1 MKRHSSL
8 DTLSLALW
16 ATVSFEAVGQNAVA
30 PAGDPA
36 VPAEQF
42 WNWHVQN
49 TDIFQYK
56 PAFPAAYSARNS
68 LAPNSEIKNTESV
81 DIMLGARLW
90 RGAEVHADALVWQG
104 FGLGETLGVDNFPSG
119 EAYRVGTYEPNI
131 NLCRF
136 FIRQTFGFGG
146 EQESIGDDGQHLA
159 SKVDISRLTVTVG
172 KMSAKDIFD
181 NNTYANDPR
190 TQFMA
195 WGLAADEAWDYPADS
210 LGYQTG
216 IALELNQP
224 KWTYRYGF
232 YQVPKYSNGLA
243 QDENYLKAWSM
254 VTEVERRWTLGS
266 HPGALRGLAYLEQAH
281 EGSYADVVKNPA
293 LSIQQTR
300 AYRNKYGFGLNAEQ
314 EVCTNVG
321 VFTRLGWSDGRNEAW
336 AFADVDCSWSGGFSI
351 KGAFWG
357 RSDDTFAAAAV
368 FSGLSSVHQRFFEA
382 GGTGILAGDGRLT
395 YAWEKSMET
404 YYDFQIIRGVHATTD
419 IQFIA
424 DPSFN
429 QERGPI
435 YVISARLHLIF

>member
-1 MKRHSSL
+1 M
-8 DTLSLALW
+8 
-16 ATVSFEAVGQNAVA
+16 
-30 PAGDPA
+30 
-36 VPAEQF
+36 
-42 WNWHVQN
+42 
-49 TDIFQYK
+49 
-56 PAFPAAYSARNS
+56 
-68 LAPNSEIKNTESV
+68 
-81 DIMLGARLW
+81 
-90 RGAEVHADALVWQG
+90 
-104 FGLGETLGVDNFPSG
+104 
-119 EAYRVGTYEPNI
+119 
-131 NLCRF
+131 
-136 FIRQTFGFGG
+136 
-146 EQESIGDDGQHLA
+146 
-159 SKVDISRLTVTVG
+159 
-172 KMSAKDIFD
+172 
-181 NNTYANDPR
+181 
-190 TQFMA
+190 
-195 WGLAADEAWDYPADS
+195 
-210 LGYQTG
+210 
-216 IALELNQP
+216 
-224 KWTYRYGF
+224 
-232 YQVPKYSNGLA
+232 
-243 QDENYLKAWSM
+243 
-254 VTEVERRWTLGS
+254 
-266 HPGALRGLAYLEQAH
+266 
-281 EGSYADVVKNPA
+281 VKNPA

-382 GGTGILAGDGRLT
+382 GGTGILAGDGRLN